1 MGSVCMPCMITEV
14 ENTCVMYS
22 VLNLTFHSC
31 AGVPTVKEKGFT
43 YHLCIFDV
51 KAVWLKPNLLKSFF
65 LIVYEDAPSFIDVVK
80 DCCKIIFLFL

>member
-51 KAVWLKPNLLKSFF
+51 KAVVAKTSPLKEFF
-65 LIVYEDAPSFIDVVK
+65 FNCV
-80 DCCKIIFLFL
+80 